1 MRGAR
6 TKGSWV
12 RSGSAASAVATT
24 KLSSCRTSPR
34 RLKTTARSR
43 SHSRRHSRRCLQ
55 RLRPAAGTRNWS
67 VRATFRPP
75 SHPSFLLS
83 SVSRTKLPRHSGQVT
98 IALYYLQCWS
108 QCPKPLCSC
117 IINSNSN
124 GRHFHLWAV
133 DRRLWTT
140 DSGQYG
146 QTLKTCPLC
155 RSIILFLFCCHLPSL
170 PFQVVYL
177 CEWLCVCASL
187 SVWVCECVCVCA
199 HKFTKLLTSDEWPRR
214 GTGREHELIRGNA
227 SSPGVVKLNGQTSE
241 QLPPQG
247 NDQSEQSILRVQII
261 LCWGLIIDHTGLG
274 KRSEQLMQRKAFSNE

>member
-1 MRGAR
+1 MQTRIKMRGAR

-98 IALYYLQCWS
+98 SALYYLQCWS
-108 QCPKPLCSC
+108 QCPKPSQLWPGIHLHNKLQLEWATFSFVG
-117 IINSNSN
+117 SGQGTVDN
-124 GRHFHLWAV
+124 GQWAV
-133 DRRLWTT
+133 WTDT
-140 DSGQYG
+140 EDVSTVQVYYFI
-146 QTLKTCPLC
+146 
-155 RSIILFLFCCHLPSL
+155 SILLPSAIVAFSSCL
-170 PFQVVYL
+170 FMWMTVRVRKS
-177 CEWLCVCASL
+177 ECVSM
-187 SVWVCECVCVCA
+187 WVCVRVC
-199 HKFTKLLTSDEWPRR
+199 T
-214 GTGREHELIRGNA
+214 
-227 SSPGVVKLNGQTSE
+227 
-241 QLPPQG
+241 
-247 NDQSEQSILRVQII
+247 
-261 LCWGLIIDHTGLG
+261 
-274 KRSEQLMQRKAFSNE
+274 

>member
-98 IALYYLQCWS
+98 SALYYLQCWS
-108 QCPKPLCSC
+108 QCPKPSQLWPGIHLHNKLQLEWATFSFVG
-117 IINSNSN
+117 SGQGTVVN
-124 GRHFHLWAV
+124 GQWAV
-133 DRRLWTT
+133 WTDT
-140 DSGQYG
+140 EDVSTVQVNYFI
-146 QTLKTCPLC
+146 
-155 RSIILFLFCCHLPSL
+155 SILLPSL

-187 SVWVCECVCVCA
+187 SVWVCEYVSVCA
-199 HKFTKLLTSDEWPRR
+199 CVHINLLSCLRATSGR
-214 GTGREHELIRGNA
+214 GE
-227 SSPGVVKLNGQTSE
+227 GQAESTS
-241 QLPPQG
+241 
-247 NDQSEQSILRVQII
+247 
-261 LCWGLIIDHTGLG
+261 W
-274 KRSEQLMQRKAFSNE
+274 

>member
-1 MRGAR
+1 M
-6 TKGSWV
+6 

-34 RLKTTARSR
+34 RLKTTARSW

-55 RLRPAAGTRNWS
+55 RLRPLLALVIEVYALHF
-67 VRATFRPP
+67 ARPP
-75 SHPSFLLS
+75 IRPSFFPPSVGPNFPATVGRLQLRCIIYNAEASARSLPS
-83 SVSRTKLPRHSGQVT
+83 SGPGYT
-98 IALYYLQCWS
+98 
-108 QCPKPLCSC
+108 C

-133 DRRLWTT
+133 DRGLWTT

-177 CEWLCVCASL
+177 CE
-187 SVWVCECVCVCA
+187 
-199 HKFTKLLTSDEWPRR
+199 
-214 GTGREHELIRGNA
+214 
-227 SSPGVVKLNGQTSE
+227 
-241 QLPPQG
+241 
-247 NDQSEQSILRVQII
+247 
-261 LCWGLIIDHTGLG
+261 
-274 KRSEQLMQRKAFSNE
+274 